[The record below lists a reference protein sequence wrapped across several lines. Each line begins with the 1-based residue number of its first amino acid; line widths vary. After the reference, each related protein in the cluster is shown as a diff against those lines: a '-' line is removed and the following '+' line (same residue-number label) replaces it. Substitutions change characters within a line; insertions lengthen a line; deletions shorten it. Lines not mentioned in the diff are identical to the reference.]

1 MRVTA
6 MSSGVGCYSFIIK
19 SRYLWTNVITLKLV
33 YRYLSFEAQR
43 YVLVLVCT
51 SYGFEVC
58 FLDQL
63 FRVLR
68 RTVVLECYANKFA
81 REALKDIVEPLKNMV
96 GEMVEYALEHNASQK
111 TLHRIFYERYR
122 KQYPW
127 IPTRVIKGAYRDA
140 TRRAKSFR
148 ERLKKGK
155 AYTRKPKVRRV
166 TIVYSDNQDWRIESG
181 SLKIRTHRGW
191 VELSYANNRRLL
203 RYLYGGWVPASELKL
218 KADGGRRV
226 LAYIT
231 LVKVY
236 AVFYD
241 KMNVIAVD
249 VNENNI
255 TIAVFRNGVLVEVIR
270 IETGFGRLVIAY
282 AVRRKRISR
291 GKSTKTREVKKKL
304 RKLRER
310 DRKKDI
316 LCKVARFIE
325 ELARENNAVVVIGDI
340 SGDDKERME
349 KNKSRKL
356 RHRIHQWSI
365 ATLIKLLEDRP
376 IHVVKISERGSSS
389 VDPFTKKKI
398 NGYSPLVIRTAVR
411 GAGGRFKVVKVVLRV
426 AYVDGRIV
434 ERDVVGAINIGLK
447 YLYSDGSPVALGST
461 GAHEVWVKLVNPHQG
476 PTPLTEIQV
485 FGNTIKYR

>member
-1 MRVTA
+1 MIRAV
-6 MSSGVGCYSFIIK
+6 
-19 SRYLWTNVITLKLV
+19 
-33 YRYLSFEAQR
+33 
-43 YVLVLVCT
+43 
-51 SYGFEVC
+51 
-58 FLDQL
+58 DQL
-63 FRVLR
+63 FKVLR
-68 RTVVLECYANKFA
+68 RTVVLECYANKIA
-81 REALKDIVEPLKNMV
+81 REALRGIVEPLKNMI

-111 TLHRIFYERYR
+111 TLHRVFYERYR
-122 KQYPW
+122 REYPW

-140 TRRAKSFR
+140 ARRAKSFR

-155 AYTRKPKVRRV
+155 AYTGKPKVRRV
-166 TIVYSDNQDWRIESG
+166 TIVYSDNQDWKIENG

-191 VELSYANNRRLL
+191 VELRYANNRQLL
-203 RYLYGGWVPASELKL
+203 RYLYGGWIPASELKL
-218 KADGGRRV
+218 KTDGSRRV

-231 LVKVY
+231 FIKVY
-236 AVFYD
+236 TVFYD
-241 KMNVIAVD
+241 KTNVIAVD

-270 IETGFGRLVIAY
+270 IETGLGRIVIAY

-291 GKSTKTREVKKKL
+291 GKSTKIREVKKKL
-304 RKLRER
+304 KMLRER

-316 LCKVARFIE
+316 LYKVARFIE

-340 SGDDKERME
+340 GGDDKERMSE
-349 KNKSRKL
+349 NKGKKL
-356 RHRIHQWSI
+356 RHRIHQWSVSK
-365 ATLIKLLEDRP
+365 LIKLLEDRP
-376 IHVVKISERGSSS
+376 VHVVRISERGSSS

-411 GAGGRFKVVKVVLRV
+411 GAKGRFKVVKVVLRI

-434 ERDVVGAINIGLK
+434 ERDVIGAINIGLK
-447 YLYSDGSPVALGST
+447 YLSSDGSPVALGST
-461 GAHEVWVKLVNPHQG
+461 GAHEVWVKLVIPHRG